1 VGIIKTHDVIIIG
14 GGPAG
19 LTAGIYASRAKLK
32 TVLIEKGLAGG
43 QISVTEKVENY
54 AGFSAGAGQEL
65 IDIMEGQAKEFGTE
79 MVLGEVEAVQFGGD
93 TKIVTTNRGEYR
105 APVVILA
112 TGSHSRKLHVPGEDE
127 FMGRGVSFCATC
139 DGPFYEGLPV
149 MVVGGG
155 DAAVE
160 EGLALTRF
168 AQKVYIVHRRDALR
182 ATRIVQERAFAN
194 DKIEFIWDSVVEE
207 LKGGEQ
213 LEQVVVK
220 NVKDGQRR
228 EFTISGI
235 FVYIGFIPN
244 TDFVAD
250 KVEMDERGYIITNDV
265 METSVP
271 GVYAAGDCRQKLLRQ
286 AVTAAGDGATAAFA
300 AEKYLE
306 GRV

>member
-1 VGIIKTHDVIIIG
+1 MGIIKTHDVIIIG

-244 TDFVAD
+244 TGFVAD

>member
-1 VGIIKTHDVIIIG
+1 MGIIKTHDVIIIG

-65 IDIMEGQAKEFGTE
+65 IDIMEGQAKEFGKE
-79 MVLGEVEAVQFGGD
+79 MVLGELEAVQFGGD

-244 TDFVAD
+244 TGFVAD

>member
-1 VGIIKTHDVIIIG
+1 MKTHDVIIIG

-32 TVLIEKGLAGG
+32 TILIEKGMAGG
-43 QISVTEKVENY
+43 QIAVTEKVENY
-54 AGFSAGAGQEL
+54 AGFSAGAGREL
-65 IDIMEGQAKEFGTE
+65 IAIMEGQAREFGTE
-79 MVLGEVEAVQFGGD
+79 MVMGEVKAVRLSED
-93 TKIVTTNRGEYR
+93 IKVVTTNRGEYR

-112 TGSHSRKLHVPGEDE
+112 TGSHSRKLNVPGEDE

-160 EGLALTRF
+160 EGLALTRY
-168 AQKVYIVHRRDALR
+168 AQKVYLVHRRDALR
-182 ATRIVQERAFAN
+182 ATKIVQERAFAN
-194 DKIEFIWDSVVEE
+194 DKIAFIWDSVVEE
-207 LKGGEQ
+207 LVGDQQ
-213 LEQVVVK
+213 LEKALVR
-220 NVKDGQRR
+220 NVKDGQVR
-228 EFTISGI
+228 EVDISGI
-235 FVYIGFIPN
+235 FIYIGFIPN
-244 TDFVAD
+244 TAFVAD
-250 KVEMDERGYIITNDV
+250 EVEVDEGGYIITNDV

-271 GVYAAGDCRQKLLRQ
+271 GVYAAGDCRRKLLRQ

-306 GRV
+306 GRA

>member
-1 VGIIKTHDVIIIG
+1 MGIIKTHDVIIIG

-235 FVYIGFIPN
+235 FVFIGFIP
-244 TDFVAD
+244 TTGFVAD

>member
-1 VGIIKTHDVIIIG
+1 MGKIKTHDVIIIG

-32 TVLIEKGLAGG
+32 TILIEKGMAGG
-43 QISVTEKVENY
+43 QIAVTEKVENY
-54 AGFSAGAGQEL
+54 AGFSAGAGREL
-65 IDIMEGQAKEFGTE
+65 IAIMEGQAREFGTE
-79 MVLGEVEAVQFGGD
+79 MVMGEVKAVRLSED
-93 TKIVTTNRGEYR
+93 IKVVTTNRGEYR

-112 TGSHSRKLHVPGEDE
+112 TGSHSRKLNVPGEDE

-160 EGLALTRF
+160 EGLALTRY
-168 AQKVYIVHRRDALR
+168 AQKVYLVHRRDALR
-182 ATRIVQERAFAN
+182 ATKIVQERAFAN
-194 DKIEFIWDSVVEE
+194 DKIAFIWDSVVEE
-207 LKGGEQ
+207 LVGDQQ
-213 LEQVVVK
+213 LEKALVR
-220 NVKDGQRR
+220 NVKDGQVR
-228 EFTISGI
+228 EVDISGI
-235 FVYIGFIPN
+235 FIYIGFIPN
-244 TDFVAD
+244 TAFVAD
-250 KVEMDERGYIITNDV
+250 EVEVDEGGYIITNDV

-271 GVYAAGDCRQKLLRQ
+271 GVYAAGDCRRKLLRQ

-306 GRV
+306 GRA

>member
-1 VGIIKTHDVIIIG
+1 M
-14 GGPAG
+14 
-19 LTAGIYASRAKLK
+19 
-32 TVLIEKGLAGG
+32 

-65 IDIMEGQAKEFGTE
+65 IDIMEGQAREFGTE

-244 TDFVAD
+244 TGFVAD

-271 GVYAAGDCRQKLLRQ
+271 ASMPP
-286 AVTAAGDGATAAFA
+286 VTAGKNCSPSCYSRWDGRPP
-300 AEKYLE
+300 L
-306 GRV
+306 GRKIPGGQGLKAD

>member
-1 VGIIKTHDVIIIG
+1 MKTHDVIIIG

-244 TDFVAD
+244 TGFVAD